1 MTPWQTV
8 HPDCLNSVTVS
19 LHHQCSLS
27 LMLSLSHH
35 LEMFRVLRPSL
46 LWHHTGDVSHRQAKS
61 KTSKLAS
68 TKENLYILA
77 SGACVCG
84 TAADDTRMS
93 KREQLKEGDMFGA
106 TRYLFERIPEI
117 ACLCPMLLQWTPHAS
132 VVTAVTQCTL
142 ACLSLSDEDPTGLTG
157 GLMEA
162 IKSYVKLAHR
172 ALQRCSPLAHI
183 SCGERQWVLGM
194 AQLVSYPNTSVERK
208 RQNKALAVPQSA
220 TSPRSSSGSNRL
232 SAMQLNGAQISQ
244 GAAERQVLIMVSA
257 ELGQE
262 TQSQVAV
269 TRIEHLYPDP
279 MLACRGEGPRRLLL
293 PSPLA
298 CLTSLAAH
306 NEAKRKPS
314 GARGLRT
321 SPGRRGERGDG
332 KDSGG
337 GGGGGDSMEGLW
349 GEREEGSC
357 DWACDSSL
365 LSDFRVL
372 MKGLDEVKRLQEQ
385 RRETIEAFD
394 RTSQSNDSHRLQGGG
409 GGKGRPTGADGQD
422 KHAAE
427 HRGPQHAMLEQVRR
441 SSRHQ
446 LGLQS
451 LQEGSL
457 LGIRDALL
465 ARHLRATS
473 APGCSGGGGHG
484 RCAGA
489 RAGAGAGAGLLEGR
503 EEERWEILGGAVY
516 GIRVPAAPLLSL
528 LAAGDNGAGLYWEDD
543 TKGTGLYK
551 DDKGAGLHKE
561 DKSAILYR
569 DCLRAVHFDL
579 CAVALARQ
587 QFEWFFLVREHLR
600 TLHERVTNMVEFFI
614 MPLRGMSH
622 SLITPAD
629 HARLSGCLPMVREQ
643 VAGLLRRVER
653 VTLALSSCSMLSAHR
668 LQEAVMDAVIH
679 IASVSLIMARYAA
692 LVHMQT
698 LTLRSL
704 TRNQLL
710 HCFIGQIEVQQSRS
724 LAKQLQLPVSIWPLI
739 IHATQRLF
747 CSFPCSQRS
756 LVRRGAFQKGRQ
768 RAGAAQTEPARQRSL
783 AQILDCDLS
792 EDDPDEDSDGEEW
805 QNEEAEAE
813 AEGEGGK
820 EVVGAEGLSAPEWCS
835 VLEQC
840 FRESCDARGSCWQG
854 LGDAGG
860 GGGGGRGDGGCG
872 LICDCVGRMCGV
884 GRREMARRWNQAQML
899 KKEGKEREEQRE
911 RARQF
916 ARHEQLLLARFRNG
930 ELSSSEVQE
939 SSHINCYYL
948 NKL

>member
-1 MTPWQTV
+1 
-8 HPDCLNSVTVS
+8 LA
-19 LHHQCSLS
+19 
-27 LMLSLSHH
+27 SH
-35 LEMFRVLRPSL
+35 
-46 LWHHTGDVSHRQAKS
+46 GDVSRRQAKS
-61 KTSKLAS
+61 KKLAT

-84 TAADDTRMS
+84 TAEEETRMA
-93 KREQLKEGDMFGA
+93 KREKVKEGDMFGA

-117 ACLCPMLLQWTPHAS
+117 ACLCPMLLRWTPHAS

-194 AQLVSYPNTSVERK
+194 AQLVSYPTTSAERK
-208 RQNKALAVPQSA
+208 RQNKALAVPPSA
-220 TSPRSSSGSNRL
+220 TAPRSSSGSSSL
-232 SAMQLNGAQISQ
+232 SAMQLTGAQISQ
-244 GAAERQVLIMVSA
+244 GADEQQVLIIVSA

-306 NEAKRKPS
+306 NDAKRQPS
-314 GARGLRT
+314 GARGVRT
-321 SPGRRGERGDG
+321 SPRRRDERRDGE
-332 KDSGG
+332 DSGAS
-337 GGGGGDSMEGLW
+337 GDSVKGWEKG
-349 GEREEGSC
+349 GEEGPC
-357 DWACDSSL
+357 NRACDSSL

-385 RRETIEAFD
+385 RRETIDAFH
-394 RTSQSNDSHRLQGGG
+394 RTSQFNDSHRLQGGG
-409 GGKGRPTGADGQD
+409 GGKGIPRGADGQERY
-422 KHAAE
+422 AAE
-427 HRGPQHAMLEQVRR
+427 HRGPQNAMLEQVRR

-446 LGLQS
+446 LGLES

-465 ARHLRATS
+465 ARHLRTTS
-473 APGCSGGGGHG
+473 EPGCSGGGGHG
-484 RCAGA
+484 RHLYGM
-489 RAGAGAGAGLLEGR
+489 GLEQGNEGW
-503 EEERWEILGGAVY
+503 EEERWEILGGALY

-528 LAAGDNGAGLYWEDD
+528 LAAGDKGADLYWEDN
-543 TKGTGLYK
+543 TKGTSLYK

-587 QFEWFFLVREHLR
+587 EFEWFFLVRGHLR
-600 TLHERVTNMVEFFI
+600 TLHEVVTNMVEFFM

-653 VTLALSSCSMLSAHR
+653 VTLALSSCSTLSAHR
-668 LQEAVMDAVIH
+668 LQEAVMHAVIH
-679 IASVSLIMARYAA
+679 IDAVSLIMARYAA

-756 LVRRGAFQKGRQ
+756 FDRRGALQKGRQ
-768 RAGAAQTEPARQRSL
+768 HDGAAQTEPARRRSL
-783 AQILDCDLS
+783 AQILDCDLR
-792 EDDPDEDSDGEEW
+792 EDDSDEDSDGEGW
-805 QNEEAEAE
+805 QNEEANAE
-813 AEGEGGK
+813 AEGKGG
-820 EVVGAEGLSAPEWCS
+820 EEDVGAECSSAPEWCG

-840 FRESCDARGSCWQG
+840 FRESCHARGSCWQG
-854 LGDAGG
+854 LGGAGG
-860 GGGGGRGDGGCG
+860 GGGGGDGGCG
-872 LICDCVGRMCGV
+872 GIICDCVGRMCGV
-884 GRREMARRWNQAQML
+884 RRREMARRWHQAQML
-899 KKEGKEREEQRE
+899 QKEENEREEQRE
-911 RARQF
+911 RAREL
-916 ARHEQLLLARFRNG
+916 ARHEQLRLARFRNG
-930 ELSSSEVQE
+930 ELSLSEVQE
-939 SSHINCYYL
+939 SSHINCSHYL
-948 NKL
+948 NKLPITFKKIP